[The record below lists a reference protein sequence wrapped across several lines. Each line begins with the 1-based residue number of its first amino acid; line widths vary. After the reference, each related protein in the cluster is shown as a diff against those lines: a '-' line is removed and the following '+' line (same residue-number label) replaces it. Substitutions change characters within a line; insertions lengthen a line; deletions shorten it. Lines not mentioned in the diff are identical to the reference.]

1 MKPNPTAS
9 PVFFPTSGN
18 KMEDHD
24 RPASLHHPLNP
35 YRPST
40 PPKSQQTRLSVLDVS
55 ALSQSNQPDR
65 LLRLRFETQKP
76 GDSGRVEDSHDL
88 FNRIR
93 PGYVMKHDFRTPD
106 ASKDYRVSATLISQP
121 GRVLY
126 RYRPNSLEELLRPNN
141 TRIMD
146 QDRVCRYLYSFLS
159 LQEINLL
166 QSVIPLAER
175 VIMSKP
181 QPFKDPFCLQRIFEV
196 GYVLAGNKPG
206 RLSVLFIL
214 GSSNGS
220 EHE

>member
-1 MKPNPTAS
+1 MGSSPELHGSRPNRASMKPNPIAS
-9 PVFFPTSGN
+9 PVFFPSAGN
-18 KMEDHD
+18 GMADHE

-40 PPKSQQTRLSVLDVS
+40 PPKSQQNQPSILDVS

-76 GDSGRVEDSHDL
+76 GDSGRVEDSQDL

-93 PGYVMKHDFRTPD
+93 PGYVMKHDFRAPD
-106 ASKDYRVSATLISQP
+106 AGKDYHVSATLIPQP

-141 TRIMD
+141 TRMKD

-166 QSVIPLAER
+166 QSLVPLAER
-175 VIMSKP
+175 VIISKP
-181 QPFKDPFCLQRIFEV
+181 QPFKDPFCLQRISEV
-196 GYVLAGNKPG
+196 EIG
-206 RLSVLFIL
+206 
-214 GSSNGS
+214 
-220 EHE
+220 